1 MMSRRPLLTAAALC
15 ATQVAS
21 VQAGQA
27 GDCNLASPGH
37 TVALVELYT
46 SEGCSSCPPAD
57 RWLKALPMRYASDRL
72 LPLALHVNY
81 WDYIGWQDPYAQAQ
95 FAERQRLLAR
105 LSRSSS
111 VYTPGVFAGMR
122 ELRDWRDPAEFDRRV
137 QEINRQPARVGI
149 SLTMRPAGTRRIAL
163 EARVAR
169 QESAVAARHLRAVL
183 VVYENRLVT
192 DVPRGENRGA
202 TLHHD
207 HVVRYWS
214 VAGLGGGAGPQ
225 NVARTVGLPMEW
237 NAAQL
242 GVAAF
247 VEDTERGEVLQAVSM
262 PACSIAMHME

>member
-1 MMSRRPLLTAAALC
+1 MFVRLLLAAAVLC
-15 ATQVAS
+15 ATPLS
-21 VQAGQA
+21 SPQAGQA
-27 GDCNLASPGH
+27 DACSRSSPRH
-37 TVALVELYT
+37 TVALVELFT

-57 RWLKALPMRYASDRL
+57 RWLEALPTRHAPDRL
-72 LPLALHVNY
+72 LPLALHVDY

-95 FAERQRLLAR
+95 FAERQRLLGR

-111 VYTPGVFAGMR
+111 IYTPGVFAGMR
-122 ELRDWRDPAEFDRRV
+122 ELRDWRDPAALDRRV

-149 SLTMRPAGTRRIAL
+149 SLAMRPAGPRRIEI
-163 EARVAR
+163 EAQFTP

-183 VVYENRLVT
+183 VLYENRLVS
-192 DVPRGENRGA
+192 VVHRGENRGA

-214 VAGLGGGAGPQ
+214 IAGLGGGTEQ
-225 NVARTVGLPMEW
+225 QKVARAVVLPPEW
-237 NAAQL
+237 KAAQL

-262 PACSIAMHME
+262 PACPNVLPIE